1 MPPSASVQGL
11 SSRLAASTSG
21 IDPVTPDLEANM
33 FSKKTIAAGIVALGA
48 LAASAPANA
57 DSLRFS
63 VEVGRPIVVHDDQ
76 RGYGSHDHRGY
87 GWDDH
92 RSHQKAL
99 SASEVR
105 RILRHRGYRDI
116 SYLDRRGSIYQVR
129 ARDYRGRRVGLVV
142 SARNGAILTA
152 YRLG

>member
-1 MPPSASVQGL
+1 
-11 SSRLAASTSG
+11 
-21 IDPVTPDLEANM
+21 M
-33 FSKKTIAAGIVALGA
+33 FSKKTIAAGVVALGA

-57 DSLRFS
+57 GTLSFS
-63 VEVGRPIVVHDDQ
+63 IEVGRPTAVHDYNYS
-76 RGYGSHDHRGY
+76 YGSKGY
-87 GWDDH
+87 HHGH
-92 RSHQKAL
+92 KHHTL
-99 SASEVR
+99 SAKEVR

-116 SYLDRRGSIYQVR
+116 SYLDRRGTIYQVR

>member
-1 MPPSASVQGL
+1 MAP
-11 SSRLAASTSG
+11 
-21 IDPVTPDLEANM
+21 ILEANM

-48 LAASAPANA
+48 LAAGAPANA
-57 DSLRFS
+57 GSLSFS
-63 VEVGRPIVVHDDQ
+63 VEVGRPAVVHDYRPGHGYDWKG
-76 RGYGSHDHRGY
+76 RGHGHH
-87 GWDDH
+87 H
-92 RSHQKAL
+92 TL
-99 SASEVR
+99 SAKEVK

-116 SYLDRRGSIYQVR
+116 TYLDRRGTIYQVR

>member
-1 MPPSASVQGL
+1 
-11 SSRLAASTSG
+11 
-21 IDPVTPDLEANM
+21 M

-48 LAASAPANA
+48 LAASAPAHA
-57 DSLRFS
+57 DSVRFS
-63 VEVGRPIVVHDDQ
+63 VEVGRPLVVHD
-76 RGYGSHDHRGY
+76 DHRGY
-87 GWDDH
+87 GWDH
-92 RSHQKAL
+92 HHGHHKAL
-99 SASEVR
+99 SAKEVR

>member
-1 MPPSASVQGL
+1 
-11 SSRLAASTSG
+11 
-21 IDPVTPDLEANM
+21 M
-33 FSKKTIAAGIVALGA
+33 FSKKTIAAGVVALGA

-63 VEVGRPIVVHDDQ
+63 VEVGRPVVV
-76 RGYGSHDHRGY
+76 HDHRGY
-87 GWDDH
+87 GYGWDGH
-92 RSHQKAL
+92 HGHHKTL

>member
-1 MPPSASVQGL
+1 
-11 SSRLAASTSG
+11 
-21 IDPVTPDLEANM
+21 M

-57 DSLRFS
+57 GSLSFS
-63 VEVGRPIVVHDDQ
+63 VEVGRPIAVHD
-76 RGYGSHDHRGY
+76 DHRGY
-87 GWDDH
+87 GWGDH
-92 RSHQKAL
+92 RGHHKAL
-99 SASEVR
+99 SAKEVR

>member
-1 MPPSASVQGL
+1 
-11 SSRLAASTSG
+11 
-21 IDPVTPDLEANM
+21 M

-57 DSLRFS
+57 GSLSFS
-63 VEVGRPIVVHDDQ
+63 VEVGRPIVVHDD
-76 RGYGSHDHRGY
+76 HRGY
-87 GWDDH
+87 GYGWDGH
-92 RSHQKAL
+92 HGHHKAL
-99 SASEVR
+99 SAKEVR

>member
-1 MPPSASVQGL
+1 
-11 SSRLAASTSG
+11 
-21 IDPVTPDLEANM
+21 M
-33 FSKKTIAAGIVALGA
+33 FTKKTIAAAVVALGA
-48 LAASAPANA
+48 FAASAPANA

-63 VEVGRPIVVHDDQ
+63 VEVGRPIVVD
-76 RGYGSHDHRGY
+76 DHRGY
-87 GWDDH
+87 DWDDH
-92 RSHQKAL
+92 RGGHHKTL

-129 ARDYRGRRVGLVV
+129 ARDHRGRRVGLVV

>member
-1 MPPSASVQGL
+1 
-11 SSRLAASTSG
+11 
-21 IDPVTPDLEANM
+21 M

-63 VEVGRPIVVHDDQ
+63 VEVGRPIVVHDD
-76 RGYGSHDHRGY
+76 RGY

-92 RSHQKAL
+92 RKGHHKAL

>member
-1 MPPSASVQGL
+1 
-11 SSRLAASTSG
+11 
-21 IDPVTPDLEANM
+21 M

-48 LAASAPANA
+48 LAASAPAHA

-63 VEVGRPIVVHDDQ
+63 VEVGGPVVVRDDH
-76 RGYGSHDHRGY
+76 RGYGY

-92 RSHQKAL
+92 RGGHHKTL

-105 RILRHRGYRDI
+105 RVLRHRGYRDI
-116 SYLDRRGSIYQVR
+116 IYLDRRGSIYQVR